1 MADTSA
7 GFKYRYRL
15 DGGEPTIQTLVFKDT
30 ETITKGD
37 LVTLETGVADPTVS
51 DDDGILGVALE
62 TKAGTT
68 AVSTIKVITDY
79 DAVYGVYD
87 ATARAMGTVLD
98 VTGLTG
104 AMTLAA
110 DVHHDVIVVAPSAAT
125 EETLVV
131 IVHGAHW
138 SNKQKAP

>member
-7 GFKYRYRL
+7 GFRYRYRL
-15 DGGEPTIQTLVFKDT
+15 SGGAPTIQKLVHATAATRHKGDMLTLVGGECELTATDDAG
-30 ETITKGD
+30 IA
-37 LVTLETGVADPTVS
+37 GVC
-51 DDDGILGVALE
+51 LE

-125 EETLVV
+125 EETLVA
-131 IVHGAHW
+131 IIHGAHW